1 MLSANSLTMIVTSSF
16 LQVLPGGKIKN
27 TWRVEFLEIDLD
39 MLRPKKEGV
48 SIWPALV
55 PEIHGTILCYDA
67 QRKDTLEGLD
77 IATSKSCRSGL
88 DSDS

>member
-1 MLSANSLTMIVTSSF
+1 VELTSVTSSF
-16 LQVLPGGKIKN
+16 SQVLPGGKIKS

-39 MLRPKKEGV
+39 MLRPKEGV

-67 QRKDTLEGLD
+67 QRKATLEGLD
-77 IATSKSCRSGL
+77 IATRMSSTSSMNEA
-88 DSDS
+88 DEQEA